1 MSKKKIVGIIVAC
14 IIGIFVVLAIAI
26 PSQPTSPPSS
36 TPPPTEESTPTPT
49 SPLTT
54 TETISTPSTPTGP
67 STGNVNEALTYITGA
82 STSSLG
88 HGVQCRFNWGD
99 GSYSEWSSST
109 SATHSW
115 SSPSNY
121 MLQAQGRSSANPNIT
136 SSWSGSRS
144 VTINPTPAKVP
155 EEDVKSLSPDDVI
168 PLALPGFKLIEKKTH
183 VLPLFGGPAMQ
194 GRVEYYAYTLFQPE
208 ANSKFEGKVKSLKVL
223 VYLFKDIES
232 CNEYLSTRTGD
243 LPEIQV
249 NNGKAVLVDNEFTGA
264 DGQYYEVF
272 AYQQYGK
279 LLIISRTNSTPSRH
293 LFGPYPCTW
302 DKQAVKEAAIQ
313 GLENIR

>member
-1 MSKKKIVGIIVAC
+1 MAVVAVMTALLGC
-14 IIGIFVVLAIAI
+14 GQSL
-26 PSQPTSPPSS
+26 TSE
-36 TPPPTEESTPTPT
+36 TPPAPTEEPETLPALTEESETPPAPTEEPETPPAPTEKPETPT
-49 SPLTT
+49 
-54 TETISTPSTPTGP
+54 
-67 STGNVNEALTYITGA
+67 
-82 STSSLG
+82 
-88 HGVQCRFNWGD
+88 
-99 GSYSEWSSST
+99 
-109 SATHSW
+109 
-115 SSPSNY
+115 
-121 MLQAQGRSSANPNIT
+121 
-136 SSWSGSRS
+136 
-144 VTINPTPAKVP
+144 KVP
-155 EEDVKSLSPDDVI
+155 EEDVKSLSPEDVI

-183 VLPLFGGPAMQ
+183 VSPLFGGPAIQ

-232 CNEYLSTRTGD
+232 CNEYLATRTGD

-249 NNGKAVLVDNEFTGA
+249 NSGRAVLVDNEFTGG

-272 AYQQYGK
+272 AYQQYGT

-313 GLENIR
+313 GLENVRL